1 MWEKGEKMKTAIV
14 TGISGQ
20 DGAYLSKYLLE
31 KGYKVIGAERRNAS
45 GQLWRLNK
53 LGILNEIEFDN
64 FELTE
69 FSNICRLI
77 EKYKPD
83 EFYNLA
89 AQSFVAAS
97 FEIPILTGDVTGLGV
112 GRVLEAIRHV
122 NPKIKFYQA
131 SSSEMFGKVLEI
143 PQKETTPFYPRS
155 PYAVAK
161 LYGHWLTVNYRE
173 SYNMFACSGILFNH
187 ESPLR
192 GHHFV
197 TRKITIGL
205 AKIKLGISKMI
216 ELGNLN
222 AKRDWGF
229 AADYVE
235 AMHRMLQHKIP
246 SDYVISSGVTHSVK
260 DFINAACDELE
271 LKIEWEGGGIKEK
284 AIDTSTGET
293 IISVNPKYYR
303 PAEVDSLIGDYSK
316 AKEELNWRPK
326 TTFQQLVEMMVKSD
340 LNDLK

>member
-1 MWEKGEKMKTAIV
+1 MKTAIV

-31 KGYKVIGAERRNAS
+31 NGYRVIGAERRNAS
-45 GQLWRLNK
+45 GQLWRLDK
-53 LGILNEIEFDN
+53 LGIFSEIEFDD

-97 FEIPILTGDVTGLGV
+97 FEIPVMTGDVTGLGV
-112 GRVLEAIRHV
+112 GRVLEAIRLV

-131 SSSEMFGKVLEI
+131 SSSEMFGKVSET

-173 SYNMFACSGILFNH
+173 SYDMFACSGILFNH

-192 GHHFV
+192 GSQFV

-205 AKIKLGISKMI
+205 AKIKLGLINSL
-216 ELGNLN
+216 ELGNLE

-229 AADYVE
+229 AGDYVN
-235 AMHRMLQHKIP
+235 AMYLMLDQKQP
-246 SDYVISSGVTHSVK
+246 DDYVISTGESHSVAEFVEESAK
-260 DFINAACDELE
+260 VLGFDFV
-271 LKIEWEGGGIKEK
+271 WEGEGIKQVG
-284 AIDTSTGET
+284 IDRITGKE
-293 IISVNPKYYR
+293 IVKINPKHFR
-303 PAEVDSLIGDYSK
+303 PAEVDLLNGDSSK
-316 AKEELNWRPK
+316 AKRKLGWEQK
-326 TTFQQLVEMMVKSD
+326 TSFYELVEMMVLAD
-340 LNDLK
+340 FNELK

>member
-1 MWEKGEKMKTAIV
+1 MKTALV

-31 KGYKVIGAERRNAS
+31 KSYRVIGAERRNAS
-45 GQLWRLNK
+45 GQLWRLKK
-53 LGILNEIEFDN
+53 LGIWDEIEFDD

-97 FEIPILTGDVTGLGV
+97 FEMPILTGDVTGLGV

-155 PYAVAK
+155 PYAAAK

-192 GHHFV
+192 GHQFV

-222 AKRDWGF
+222 AERDWGF
-229 AADYVE
+229 AADYVD

-260 DFINAACDELE
+260 DFINAACGELE
-271 LKIEWEGGGIKEK
+271 LKIEWEGEGIKEK
-284 AIDTSTGET
+284 AIDTSTGEI

-316 AKEELNWRPK
+316 AKKYLNWAPK
-326 TTFQQLVEMMVKSD
+326 TSFKELVKMMVESD
-340 LNDLK
+340 LKQLK